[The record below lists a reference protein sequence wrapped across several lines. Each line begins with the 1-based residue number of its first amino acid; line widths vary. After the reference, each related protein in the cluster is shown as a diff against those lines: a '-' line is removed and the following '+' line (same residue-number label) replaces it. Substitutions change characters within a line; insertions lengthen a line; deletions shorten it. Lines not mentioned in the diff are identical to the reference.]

1 MSTVDKNPVVK
12 TRSGEVRGSEAS
24 GVVDEFEM
32 KARVNEILNRRPTV
46 GLARDGER
54 LVLEAGERRPFA
66 IVRVSNVMREF
77 PTVAVLHRRQHTRRS
92 RMNVQLDL
100 RDTRQFVPQLGDGR

>member
-46 GLARDGER
+46 GLAVGVVRNGSLEFFSGHGLAATKLGVQSASRDSRKPG
-54 LVLEAGERRPFA
+54 LEVKHHRPP
-66 IVRVSNVMREF
+66 S
-77 PTVAVLHRRQHTRRS
+77 
-92 RMNVQLDL
+92 
-100 RDTRQFVPQLGDGR
+100 

>member
-46 GLARDGER
+46 GLAVGVVRNGS
-54 LVLEAGERRPFA
+54 LEFFSGHGLADIGSSTPITED
-66 IVRVSNVMREF
+66 
-77 PTVAVLHRRQHTRRS
+77 TVFRS
-92 RMNVQLDL
+92 RSMTKTLTAIAARQLCG
-100 RDTRQFVPQLGDGR
+100 QAPI